1 LLHRLPLPPEL
12 PVTSQDDVTEYNY
25 ARICLRSCTSNI
37 YYVLVG
43 AECSIVK
50 NPNYGNEI
58 KEFRLGY
65 NA

>member
-1 LLHRLPLPPEL
+1 
-12 PVTSQDDVTEYNY
+12 
-25 ARICLRSCTSNI
+25 
-37 YYVLVG
+37 LVG

-65 NA
+65 NAWNNTSVWSWQLIKKQNRK